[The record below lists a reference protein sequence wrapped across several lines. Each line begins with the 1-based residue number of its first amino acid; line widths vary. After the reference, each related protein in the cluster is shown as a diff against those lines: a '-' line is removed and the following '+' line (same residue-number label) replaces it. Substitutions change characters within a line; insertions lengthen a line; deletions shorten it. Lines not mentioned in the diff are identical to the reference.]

1 MDIKTEL
8 KNLLQAAELYRTQG
22 LLEEAK
28 EKYEIGLELT
38 QGAERIKNK
47 QKIVDNINKKI
58 LALKKEI
65 EELEKQPTLPEVP
78 KEEQD
83 IIKALFSDA
92 KNKGKEEAVIEGA
105 IALAKFGQFD
115 RAIVELNTL
124 LEKAAFR
131 VDAAKNILRCHMAR
145 TSIDDAVIQYQEWK
159 SGQIFSSGQ
168 LLTIRLFLEVYRYD
182 DLKEKT
188 PLELRTMEEVE
199 ELNIKDGI
207 YPDICSII
215 ITLDEGP
222 LEGGTFVLDVGFQEK
237 NLITLFIENH
247 KKELLENFKKGKTLD
262 NVQFK
267 STAAMYK
274 GAGVVREKVKMGS
287 GIRGGDYRLDISII
301 HA

>member
-182 DLKEKT
+182 DLKEKS

>member
-47 QKIVDNINKKI
+47 QKIEDNINKKI

-83 IIKALFSDA
+83 LIKELFSDA

-188 PLELRTMEEVE
+188 PLELRTLEEVE
-199 ELNIKDGI
+199 ELSIKDGI

-237 NLITLFIENH
+237 NLITLFIESH
-247 KKELLENFKKGKTLD
+247 KKELLENFRIGKKLD

-267 STAAMYK
+267 STAAIYK

-301 HA
+301 HP

>member
-22 LLEEAK
+22 LLIEAK
-28 EKYEIGLELT
+28 EKYEKGLELT
-38 QGAERIKNK
+38 QGTERIKNK
-47 QKIVDNINKKI
+47 QKIIDNINKKI
-58 LALKKEI
+58 LVLKKEI
-65 EELEKQPTLPEVP
+65 EEIEKLPTQPEVP

-83 IIKALFSDA
+83 LIKELFSDA
-92 KNKGKEEAVIEGA
+92 KNKGKEAAAIAGA

-115 RAIVELNTL
+115 RAIEELKEL

-131 VDAAKNILRCHMAR
+131 VEAAKNILRCHMAR
-145 TSIDDAVIQYQEWK
+145 TSIDDAVIQYQKWK
-159 SGQIFSSGQ
+159 SNHIFTSGQ
-168 LLTIRLFLEVYRYD
+168 LLTIRLFFEVYRYD

-188 PLELRTMEEVE
+188 PLELRNLEEAE
-199 ELNIKDGI
+199 ELNIQDGN
-207 YPDICSII
+207 YPDICSMI

-237 NLITLFIENH
+237 NLITLFIERH
-247 KKELLENFKKGKTLD
+247 KEELLENFTIGKTLN

-267 STAAMYK
+267 STGAIFK

-287 GIRGGDYRLDISII
+287 GLREGDYRLDISITN
-301 HA
+301 A

>member
-22 LLEEAK
+22 LLIEAK
-28 EKYEIGLELT
+28 EKYEKGLELT
-38 QGAERIKNK
+38 QGTERIKNK
-47 QKIVDNINKKI
+47 QKIIDNINKKI
-58 LALKKEI
+58 LVLKKEI
-65 EELEKQPTLPEVP
+65 EEIEKLPTQPEVP

-83 IIKALFSDA
+83 LIKELFSDA
-92 KNKGKEEAVIEGA
+92 KNKGKEAAVIAGA

-115 RAIVELNTL
+115 RAIEELKAL

-131 VDAAKNILRCHMAR
+131 VEAAKNILRCHMAR
-145 TSIDDAVIQYQEWK
+145 TSIDDAVIQYQKWK
-159 SGQIFSSGQ
+159 SNHIFTSGQ
-168 LLTIRLFLEVYRYD
+168 LLTIRLFFEVYRYD

-188 PLELRTMEEVE
+188 PLELRNLEEAE
-199 ELNIKDGI
+199 ELNIQDGN
-207 YPDICSII
+207 YPDICSMI

-237 NLITLFIENH
+237 NLITLFIERH
-247 KKELLENFKKGKTLD
+247 KEELLENFTIGKTLN

-267 STAAMYK
+267 STGAIFK

-287 GIRGGDYRLDISII
+287 GLREGDYRLDISITN
-301 HA
+301 A

>member
-22 LLEEAK
+22 LLIEAK
-28 EKYEIGLELT
+28 EKYEKGLELT
-38 QGAERIKNK
+38 QGTERIKNK
-47 QKIVDNINKKI
+47 QKIIDNINKKI
-58 LALKKEI
+58 LVLKKEI
-65 EELEKQPTLPEVP
+65 EEIEKLPTQPEVP

-83 IIKALFSDA
+83 LIKELFSDA
-92 KNKGKEEAVIEGA
+92 KNKGKEAAAIAGA

-115 RAIVELNTL
+115 RAIEELKAL

-131 VDAAKNILRCHMAR
+131 VEAAKNILRCHMAR
-145 TSIDDAVIQYQEWK
+145 TSIDDAVIQYREWK
-159 SGQIFSSGQ
+159 SNHIFTSGQ
-168 LLTIRLFLEVYRYD
+168 LLTIRLFFEVYRYD

-188 PLELRTMEEVE
+188 PLELRNLEEAE
-199 ELNIKDGI
+199 ELNIQDGN
-207 YPDICSII
+207 YPDICSMI

-237 NLITLFIENH
+237 NLITLFIERH
-247 KKELLENFKKGKTLD
+247 KEELLENFTIGKILN

-267 STAAMYK
+267 STGAIFK

-287 GIRGGDYRLDISII
+287 GLREGDYRLDISITN
-301 HA
+301 A

>member
-28 EKYEIGLELT
+28 EKYELGLELT

-65 EELEKQPTLPEVP
+65 ESLEKQPTLPEVP

-83 IIKALFSDA
+83 LIKELFSDA
-92 KNKGKEEAVIEGA
+92 KNKGKEESLIEGA

-115 RAIVELNTL
+115 RAIVELKTL

-159 SGQIFSSGQ
+159 SGEIFTSGQ

-188 PLELRTMEEVE
+188 PLELRTMEEAE

-237 NLITLFIENH
+237 NSITLFIESHN
-247 KKELLENFKKGKTLD
+247 TLD
-262 NVQFK
+262 RILCASLELTNASPSSV
-267 STAAMYK
+267 S
-274 GAGVVREKVKMGS
+274 RHGS
-287 GIRGGDYRLDISII
+287 GENQALSKVR
-301 HA
+301 

>member
-22 LLEEAK
+22 LLEEAL
-28 EKYEIGLELT
+28 EKYQKGLELT
-38 QGAERIKNK
+38 QEAERIKNK
-47 QKIVDNINKKI
+47 QKILDNINKKI
-58 LALKKEI
+58 SDIKKEI
-65 EELEKQPTLPEVP
+65 EEFEKQPTLPEVP

-83 IIKALFSDA
+83 LIKELFSDA

-115 RAIVELNTL
+115 RAMEELNTL
-124 LEKAAFR
+124 LDKAAFR

-159 SGQIFSSGQ
+159 SSQIFTSGQ

-188 PLELRTMEEVE
+188 PLELRSMELVE
-199 ELNIKDGI
+199 ELNIQDGI
-207 YPDICSII
+207 YPDICSLI

-237 NLITLFIENH
+237 NLITLFIESH
-247 KKELLENFKKGKTLD
+247 KEELLENFKIGKTLD

-267 STAAMYK
+267 AAAALYK
-274 GAGVVREKVKMGS
+274 GTGVVRERMKMGS
-287 GIRGGDYRLDISII
+287 GLRDGDYRIDISII